1 MRLSVLGIRH
11 TIVQLVARVK
21 VELEVWRHRCL
32 YLRVKSLLHLLPDIF
47 IVVPRAELLVKFL
60 VLLGGVHAF
69 NGVVSCRTHAS
80 LTSFT
85 PILKEIRLFFRN
97 LDQWYNPDEWPIGY
111 VRCLHVLV
119 AATFLASLVVEL
131 NDQLV
136 LLSNRKFRH
145 LDFLCVRV
153 NH

>member
-21 VELEVWRHRCL
+21 VELEVRRHRCL

-47 IVVPRAELLVKFL
+47 IVIPRAELLVKFL

-85 PILKEIRLFFRN
+85 PILKEIRLFLGIWINGIIQMSGR
-97 LDQWYNPDEWPIGY
+97 LVTY
-111 VRCLHVLV
+111 V
-119 AATFLASLVVEL
+119 AFMSW
-131 NDQLV
+131 
-136 LLSNRKFRH
+136 
-145 LDFLCVRV
+145 
-153 NH
+153 